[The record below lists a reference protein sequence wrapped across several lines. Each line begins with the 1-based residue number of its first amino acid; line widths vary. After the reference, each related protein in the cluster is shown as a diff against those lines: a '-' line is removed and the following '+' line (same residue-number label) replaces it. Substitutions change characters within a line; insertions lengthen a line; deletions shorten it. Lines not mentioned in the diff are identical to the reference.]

1 MHHDTHPAMKLAL
14 RSAVVLALAAT
25 TFGCRTVARHVFTAP
40 TVAFRGVSLVGMGLT
55 GGSIEIVLNVANP
68 NPYSLSASQ
77 LTYRLLVQDTVEIGH
92 GSAATAL
99 HVGGHDSATV
109 RLPLD
114 VAWRGLQAAG
124 RRMASSGVVDY
135 RVIGEIVADTP
146 IGDRH
151 IPIDQRG
158 SFAAI
163 KP

>member
-1 MHHDTHPAMKLAL
+1 MSLARRL
-14 RSAVVLALAAT
+14 AVSLVLAT
-25 TFGCRTVARHVFTAP
+25 TAGSCRSVARHVFTQP

-55 GGSIEIVLNVANP
+55 GGSIEIVLEVNNP
-68 NPYSLSASQ
+68 NVYSLSASQ
-77 LTYRLLVQDTVEIGH
+77 LSYRLLVQDSVEIGH
-92 GSAATAL
+92 GSAPTTL
-99 HVGGHDSATV
+99 HVGGHDSAAV

-114 VAWRGLQAAG
+114 IAWKGLQAAG

-146 IGDRH
+146 IGDRR
-151 IPIDQRG
+151 IPVDQRG